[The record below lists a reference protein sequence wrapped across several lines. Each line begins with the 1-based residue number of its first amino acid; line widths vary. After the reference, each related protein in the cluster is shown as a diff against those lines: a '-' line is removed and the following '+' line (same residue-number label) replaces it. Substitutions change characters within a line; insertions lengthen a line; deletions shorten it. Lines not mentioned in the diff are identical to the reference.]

1 MLPPTDVHGGGR
13 YPMDI
18 DEQTVVEKVFQNS
31 ENDYATVLAIAK
43 RARQILDDYP
53 KYEEE
58 LEDKKATIIALEEYV
73 DHDFDFEVLPG
84 ANSEAE

>member
-1 MLPPTDVHGGGR
+1 
-13 YPMDI
+13 MDI

-58 LEDKKATIIALEEYV
+58 LEDKKATIIALEEFV
-73 DHDFDFEVLPG
+73 DQDFSFEVAPRPE
-84 ANSEAE
+84 ANDE